1 MSKKNLDRLFQ
12 EKFKDF
18 DAKPNKKVWQNI
30 QNQLEEEKDDRS
42 VFVIPFWVKLSGI
55 AVSLL
60 ILLLIGNSLT
70 NSEKETTPII
80 VDSPQKKEVNTK
92 SNSSKKE
99 SKDETLKKDEKIVSN
114 PNQNK
119 EDLSNKQFRSNSN
132 KGTYLTASSSN
143 TFKNSKQKSNS
154 SNYNKSASLNEQN
167 NKIAESSKKENNSNY
182 AFNKVENKKIINEQN
197 DTLNQKNNNTLAQ
210 NSSKENEANTS
221 LLDTNTKEE
230 EQENAIETA
239 IAEAEN
245 EEPNNEKEENY
256 NRWSVYANAAPVYYN
271 SFGEGSHIDEEFN
284 TNNKTGEINTSYGV
298 KVGYALNKKLTIRS
312 GINRLN
318 LSFDT
323 DDVIVY
329 QNVSNNPPVGVRNIN
344 FSQINNQSV
353 NIISSDDLYLQSSNL
368 GVLNNSALS
377 QRISY
382 YEVPLEVEYAI
393 IDKRFSLNVIGGVST
408 FFLNDN
414 ELVSEFDGYK
424 TKIGEANNIN
434 NISFTSNFGIGLYYD
449 FSQHIQLNIEPTFK
463 YQINA
468 YNNTSGDFNPYII
481 GLYSGLSYKF

>member
-30 QNQLEEEKDDRS
+30 QNQLEEEKDDKS

-60 ILLLIGNSLT
+60 ILLLIGNSLS
-70 NSEKETTPII
+70 NSEKEITPII
-80 VDSPQKKEVNTK
+80 VDSPQKKEINTK
-92 SNSSKKE
+92 STSSKKE

-119 EDLSNKQFRSNSN
+119 EDSSNKQFRSNSN

-239 IAEAEN
+239 IAEAEK

-329 QNVSNNPPVGVRNIN
+329 QNVSNNPPIGVRNIN

>member
-60 ILLLIGNSLT
+60 ILLLIGNSLS
-70 NSEKETTPII
+70 NSEKEITPII

-99 SKDETLKKDEKIVSN
+99 SKGETLKKDEKIVSN
-114 PNQNK
+114 PNQSK
-119 EDLSNKQFRSNSN
+119 EDSSNKQFRSNSN

-182 AFNKVENKKIINEQN
+182 AFNKVENKKVINEQN
-197 DTLNQKNNNTLAQ
+197 ETLNQETYNNTLAQ

-298 KVGYALNKKLTIRS
+298 KIGYALNKKLIIRS

-323 DDVIVY
+323 DDVIVF
-329 QNVSNNPPVGVRNIN
+329 QNVSNSEKFLRNI
-344 FSQINNQSV
+344 SLYPVNNQSLNLMSTDNAV
-353 NIISSDDLYLQSSNL
+353 LQASSL
-368 GVLNNSALS
+368 GIQRDAALS

-393 IDKRFSLNVIGGVST
+393 LDKRFSLNVIGGVST
-408 FFLNDN
+408 FFLEDN
-414 ELVSEFDGYK
+414 EVVSELAGFK
-424 TKIGEANNIN
+424 TTIGKANNIN
-434 NISFTSNFGIGLYYD
+434 NVSFSTNLGIGLYYD

>member
-30 QNQLEEEKDDRS
+30 QNQLEEEKDDKS
-42 VFVIPFWVKLSGI
+42 VFVIPFWIKLSGI

-70 NSEKETTPII
+70 NSEKEITPII
-80 VDSPQKKEVNTK
+80 VDSPQKKEINTK

-114 PNQNK
+114 PNQSK
-119 EDLSNKQFRSNSN
+119 EDSSNKQFRSNSN

-154 SNYNKSASLNEQN
+154 SNYNKSASLNENN
-167 NKIAESSKKENNSNY
+167 NKIAESSKKENNTSY
-182 AFNKVENKKIINEQN
+182 AFNKVENKKAINEQN
-197 DTLNQKNNNTLAQ
+197 ETLNQETNNTLAQ

-329 QNVSNNPPVGVRNIN
+329 QNVSNNPPIGVRNIN

-449 FSQHIQLNIEPTFK
+449 FSQHVQLNIEPTFK

>member
-182 AFNKVENKKIINEQN
+182 AFNKVENKKIINEQK
-197 DTLNQKNNNTLAQ
+197 DTQTQSYLKPNT
-210 NSSKENEANTS
+210 
-221 LLDTNTKEE
+221 
-230 EQENAIETA
+230 
-239 IAEAEN
+239 
-245 EEPNNEKEENY
+245 
-256 NRWSVYANAAPVYYN
+256 
-271 SFGEGSHIDEEFN
+271 
-284 TNNKTGEINTSYGV
+284 
-298 KVGYALNKKLTIRS
+298 
-312 GINRLN
+312 
-318 LSFDT
+318 
-323 DDVIVY
+323 
-329 QNVSNNPPVGVRNIN
+329 
-344 FSQINNQSV
+344 
-353 NIISSDDLYLQSSNL
+353 
-368 GVLNNSALS
+368 
-377 QRISY
+377 
-382 YEVPLEVEYAI
+382 
-393 IDKRFSLNVIGGVST
+393 
-408 FFLNDN
+408 
-414 ELVSEFDGYK
+414 
-424 TKIGEANNIN
+424 
-434 NISFTSNFGIGLYYD
+434 
-449 FSQHIQLNIEPTFK
+449 
-463 YQINA
+463 
-468 YNNTSGDFNPYII
+468 
-481 GLYSGLSYKF
+481 

>member
-1 MSKKNLDRLFQ
+1 M
-12 EKFKDF
+12 
-18 DAKPNKKVWQNI
+18 
-30 QNQLEEEKDDRS
+30 
-42 VFVIPFWVKLSGI
+42 
-55 AVSLL
+55 
-60 ILLLIGNSLT
+60 
-70 NSEKETTPII
+70 
-80 VDSPQKKEVNTK
+80 
-92 SNSSKKE
+92 
-99 SKDETLKKDEKIVSN
+99 
-114 PNQNK
+114 
-119 EDLSNKQFRSNSN
+119 
-132 KGTYLTASSSN
+132 
-143 TFKNSKQKSNS
+143 
-154 SNYNKSASLNEQN
+154 
-167 NKIAESSKKENNSNY
+167 
-182 AFNKVENKKIINEQN
+182 
-197 DTLNQKNNNTLAQ
+197 
-210 NSSKENEANTS
+210 
-221 LLDTNTKEE
+221 
-230 EQENAIETA
+230 
-239 IAEAEN
+239 
-245 EEPNNEKEENY
+245 
-256 NRWSVYANAAPVYYN
+256 
-271 SFGEGSHIDEEFN
+271 
-284 TNNKTGEINTSYGV
+284 
-298 KVGYALNKKLTIRS
+298 
-312 GINRLN
+312 N

-329 QNVSNNPPVGVRNIN
+329 QNVSNNPPIGVRNIN

-449 FSQHIQLNIEPTFK
+449 FSQHVQLNIEPTFK